1 MPGHAGSRE
10 RSSQAVAAQ
19 RRDFV
24 QGKVRAGFGRP
35 DCEHTGTGRG
45 FEHEFVGDQRA
56 SPGSEPSKARR
67 RCELLPFDLLVA
79 AIGLGR
85 NSVIEGEEEL
95 FRLVDRARELDLIE
109 RLQVLNLCQLQ
120 SCVGVTHRQTP
131 ESIAALEV
139 VRHNAVDVAT
149 RKRAACCKL

>member
-1 MPGHAGSRE
+1 MAPLDPMRIWRVHQHDARCDGRIEQFVDELGIMPGHAGSRE

-24 QGKVRAGFGRP
+24 QGKARAGLGRP
-35 DCEHTGTGRG
+35 DREHPRSGRW
-45 FEHEFVGDQRA
+45 FEHELIGYQPTGPCGK
-56 SPGSEPSKARR
+56 PGQARR

-95 FRLVDRARELDLIE
+95 FRLIDRARELDLIE
-109 RLQVLNLCQLQ
+109 RLQVLNLCQL
-120 SCVGVTHRQTP
+120 
-131 ESIAALEV
+131 
-139 VRHNAVDVAT
+139 
-149 RKRAACCKL
+149 